1 MAMRWTWALGLVA
14 ATALSANAGAQTP
27 PAPLPPSLDYADPGN
42 WVCRP
47 DRPCRDDLTTAV
59 LNADGSVRLERFEP
73 AADPKIDCF
82 YVYPTVSMS
91 RELLAPPGVT
101 EAERRAVRQQVL
113 RLTSVCRLYVPF
125 YRQFTVGG
133 MEAHLHPGP
142 ATVEAGKTRVD
153 ADVAAAWDHY
163 LAHDNHGR
171 GVVLIGHSQ
180 GAGVLQD
187 LIRHRIEGQPT
198 QARIVSAILPG
209 SFLTAPRG
217 QEVGGTFKTLL
228 ACRSPDQTGCVI
240 VFNSYRSDVLMDPKD
255 RFPMKAG
262 EQALCVNPAA
272 LAGGPGVLM
281 PYLSTAG
288 ETIIPDFT
296 GPQPPW
302 TTPSTTTPLPAPFVT
317 LPGFYTAECKS
328 DEHGT
333 YLAIV
338 PHPQPG
344 DRRAHALVGD
354 WMQGGSRN
362 VTMGLHLIDL
372 NLVMGNL
379 VEVIQ
384 RQSDAWC
391 KTPGKVCQD

>member
-1 MAMRWTWALGLVA
+1 MRWTWLFSLVA
-14 ATALSANAGAQTP
+14 MTALSAVAVAQTP
-27 PAPLPPSLDYADPGN
+27 PGPEAPPPALDYADARN

-47 DRPCRDDLTTAV
+47 DHPCRDDLTTAV
-59 LNADGSVRLERFEP
+59 LEADGRVRLERFEP

-91 RELLAPPGVT
+91 RDLIAPPGVT
-101 EAERRAVRQQVL
+101 EAERRAVRQQTL
-113 RLTSVCRLYVPF
+113 RLTAVCRLYVPF

-133 MEAHLHPGP
+133 MEAHLRPSP
-142 ATVEAGKTRVD
+142 ATVEAGKTRAD
-153 ADVAAAWDHY
+153 ADVLAAWDHY

-187 LIRHRIEGQPT
+187 LIRRRIEGQPA

-209 SFLTAPRG
+209 SFLTAPKG
-217 QEVGGTFKTLL
+217 QDVGGTFKSLP
-228 ACRSPDQTGCVI
+228 ACRRPDQTGCVI
-240 VFNSYRSDVLMDPKD
+240 VFNSYRSDVLIDRKD
-255 RFPMKAG
+255 VFPIKRG
-262 EQALCVNPAA
+262 EQALCVNLAA
-272 LAGGPGVLM
+272 LAGGPGVLK
-281 PYLSTAG
+281 PYLSTTG

-296 GPQPPW
+296 GPQAPW
-302 TTPSTTTPLPAPFVT
+302 TTPPTTTVDAPFVT

-338 PHPQPG
+338 PHPQRG

-354 WMQGGSRN
+354 WMQDGKRN

-379 VEVIQ
+379 VEVLGQ
-384 RQSDAWC
+384 QAEAWC
-391 KTPGKVCQD
+391 STPGKVCAAE

>member
-1 MAMRWTWALGLVA
+1 MRWTGALGVVA
-14 ATALSANAGAQTP
+14 SVALSAIAVAQIP
-27 PAPLPPSLDYADPGN
+27 PVSPPISLDYADANN

-47 DRPCRDDLTTAV
+47 DRPCREDLKTAV
-59 LNADGSVRLERFEP
+59 LSADGSVRLERFEP

-82 YVYPTVSMS
+82 YVYPTVSLS

-101 EAERRAVRQQVL
+101 EAERRAVRQQAL

-153 ADVAAAWDHY
+153 ADIAAAWDHY

-187 LIRHRIEGQPT
+187 LIRRRIEGQPA
-198 QARIVSAILPG
+198 QARIISAILPG

-217 QEVGGTFKTLL
+217 QEVGGTFKTLP
-228 ACRSPDQTGCVI
+228 ACRRHDQTGCVI
-240 VFNSYRSDVLMDPKD
+240 VFNSFRSDVLMDPKS

-272 LAGGPGVLM
+272 LAGGSGVLK
-281 PYLSTAG
+281 PYLSTTG

-302 TTPSTTTPLPAPFVT
+302 TTPPRTTPLPAPFVT

-362 VTMGLHLIDL
+362 VTMGLHLIDM

-379 VEVIQ
+379 IAVLQ
-384 RQSDAWC
+384 RQTDAWC
-391 KTPGKVCQD
+391 KVPGKVCQD

>member
-1 MAMRWTWALGLVA
+1 MRWTWAFGVVA
-14 ATALSANAGAQTP
+14 MAALSAVAVAQTP
-27 PAPLPPSLDYADPGN
+27 PPLAPAPPGLDYADAGN

-47 DRPCRDDLTTAV
+47 DHPCREDLTTAV
-59 LNADGSVRLERFEP
+59 LQADGAHRLERFEP

-113 RLTSVCRLYVPF
+113 RLTAVCRLYVPF

-133 MEAHLHPGP
+133 MEAHLKPGR
-142 ATVEAGKTRVD
+142 AVVDAGKDRAD
-153 ADVAAAWDHY
+153 ADVTAAWDHY

-180 GAGVLQD
+180 GAGVLGD
-187 LIRHRIEGQPT
+187 LIHNHIEGQP
-198 QARIVSAILPG
+198 ARANIVSAILPG
-209 SFLTAPRG
+209 SFLTAPKGRD
-217 QEVGGTFKTLL
+217 VGGTFKTLP
-228 ACRSPDQTGCVI
+228 ACRRPDQTGCVI
-240 VFNSYRSDVLMDPKD
+240 VFNSYRSDVLMAPKD
-255 RFPMKAG
+255 PFPMKPG
-262 EQALCVNPAA
+262 EQGLCVNPAA
-272 LAGGPGVLM
+272 LAGGPGVLK
-281 PYLSTAG
+281 PYLSTKG

-296 GPQPPW
+296 AEQPPW
-302 TTPSTTTPLPAPFVT
+302 TKAPATPIAAPFIT

-328 DEHGT
+328 DEHGV

-344 DRRAHALVGD
+344 DRRAQALIGD
-354 WMQGGSRN
+354 WMQDGHRN

-379 VEVIQ
+379 IEVL
-384 RQSDAWC
+384 RSQSQAWC
-391 KTPGKVCQD
+391 KTPGKVCGG

>member
-1 MAMRWTWALGLVA
+1 MQWTWVLSLVA
-14 ATALSANAGAQTP
+14 AAAISAIAVAQTP
-27 PAPLPPSLDYADPGN
+27 PVSVPPSLDYADAQN

-47 DRPCRDDLTTAV
+47 DHPCRDDLTTAV
-59 LNADGSVRLERFEP
+59 LGADGSVRLEPFKP

-91 RELLAPPGVT
+91 REQNAPPGVT
-101 EAERRAVRQQVL
+101 EAERRAVRQQAL
-113 RLTSVCRLYVPF
+113 RLTAICRLYVPF

-133 MEAHLHPGP
+133 MEAHLPPDP
-142 ATVEAGKTRVD
+142 ARVEAGKRLAD
-153 ADVAAAWDHY
+153 ADVIAAWDRY

-180 GAGVLQD
+180 GAGVLSD
-187 LIRHRIEGQPT
+187 LIHRRIEGQPA
-198 QARIVSAILPG
+198 QARIVSAVLPG
-209 SFLTAPRG
+209 SFLTAPKG
-217 QEVGGTFKTLL
+217 QEVGGTFKTLP
-228 ACRSPDQTGCVI
+228 ACRREGQTGCAI
-240 VFNSYRSDVLMDPKD
+240 VFNSYRSDVLMDRKD
-255 RFPMKAG
+255 LFPIKRG
-262 EQALCVNPAA
+262 EQGLCVNPAA
-272 LAGGPGVLM
+272 LAGGPGVLK

-296 GPQPPW
+296 ASQPPW
-302 TTPSTTTPLPAPFVT
+302 TTTPPATPPDAPFVT

-328 DEHGT
+328 DEHGV
-333 YLAIV
+333 YMAIV

-354 WMQGGSRN
+354 WMQDGKRN

-379 VEVIQ
+379 IEVLQ

-391 KTPGKVCQD
+391 AAPGKVCRD